1 MPVTGLNHYLIV
13 AKNLERTKEFYCKVL
28 GMELAERPDF
38 GFPGYWLKV
47 GDEICVHLASQDPN
61 RIRDMFLL
69 KKHPK
74 APTASGSGEHIAF
87 LAQTPGEE
95 GDVIDRAVAGGPLRV
110 LL

>member
-1 MPVTGLNHYLIV
+1 MPLTGLNHYLIV
-13 AKNLERTKEFYCKVL
+13 AKNLERTKDFYCRVL
-28 GMELAERPDF
+28 GLELAERPDF

-74 APTASGSGEHIAF
+74 GTTGCFFSRNMSRIRLGSW
-87 LAQTPGEE
+87 EE
-95 GDVIDRAVAGGPLRV
+95 IGRAHV
-110 LL
+110 